1 MIKLSMITSLVLST
15 QLLAQ
20 TDADS
25 ILKLEHNIPSNPL
38 KNAYFGETHM
48 HTGLSLDALFGM
60 TATGIRVPDDAYRF
74 AKGETMTVSGK
85 KHSIGR
91 PLDFAAVTDH
101 AEYIGESYSAITP
114 GAPGYDSAELKDL
127 RNAKTFEA
135 QMRWYGKFSV
145 NQRGKDGPTH
155 PSYYAGAKTTQSAW
169 KMAIDAAKEHYE
181 PGKFTTFAAYE
192 YSSVVRGGNLHR
204 NILFRD
210 MNLPD
215 QPFSAIE
222 STDET
227 KLWKWMEQQEK
238 KGSRV
243 LAIPHNSNAGKGL
256 MFPKTYPD
264 GRAIDERYLYLR
276 NHFERSIEMMQVK
289 GNSEVIKEFWLN
301 DEMAGFENASS
312 LKNYSERT
320 PRKENY
326 VRWGVIEGLKYQSKY
341 GVNPFKL
348 GFNGGTDTHNGTMGD
363 VAEDN
368 FIGAH
373 GPADVSAKTRRE
385 DEVPAWLLA
394 KDENPGSLTGVWAE
408 KNTRGAIWDAFYN
421 REIFVTSGPRIKVRL
436 FAGENLS
443 KNPSDAKQMV
453 EDGYTN
459 GVPMGETIVGLKKAP
474 TFTVWAQKDADG
486 ANLDRIQII
495 KGWVDK
501 EGKQQEKIINV
512 TWSDK
517 RSIDKN
523 GKLPKVGNTVDLKTA
538 KYTNKIGSSMLMGS
552 FTDKE
557 FDVTLPT
564 LYYARVLEIPT
575 PRWSTYD
582 AVRNNLP
589 LLKDVPAV
597 IQERAWSSPIWFT
610 PKLKKL
616 K

>member
-1 MIKLSMITSLVLST
+1 MIST
-15 QLLAQ
+15 QLLA
-20 TDADS
+20 TIDAGK
-25 ILKLEHNIPSNPL
+25 IVELERKLPTNPL

-74 AKGETMTVSGK
+74 AKGEEMVISGK

-91 PLDFAAVTDH
+91 PLDFAFVTDH

-114 GAPGYDSAELKDL
+114 GAPGYDSKDLQDL
-127 RNAKTFEA
+127 RNAKTFDD
-135 QMRWYGKFSV
+135 QMKWYGKFSA

-169 KMAIDAAKEHYE
+169 QMAIDAAKDHYE

-227 KLWKWMEQQEK
+227 KLWEWMEKQEK
-238 KGSRV
+238 NGSTL

-264 GRAIDERYLYLR
+264 GRAIDARYLYLR
-276 NHFERSIEMMQVK
+276 NHFERSIEIMQVK
-289 GNSEVIKEFWLN
+289 GNSEVIKEFWIN
-301 DEMAGFENASS
+301 DEMADFENASS
-312 LKNYSERT
+312 MENYSERK
-320 PRKENY
+320 PQKENF
-326 VRWGVIEGLKYQSKY
+326 VRWGVIEGLKYQAKY
-341 GVNPFKL
+341 GINPFKL
-348 GFNGGTDTHNGTMGD
+348 GFNGGTDNHNGSMSD
-363 VAEDN
+363 VSEKN

-373 GPADVSAKTRRE
+373 GPADVSVKMRRE
-385 DEVPAWLLA
+385 GEVPAWLKA
-394 KDENPGSLTGVWAE
+394 KDENPGSLTGVWAT

-421 REIFVTSGPRIKVRL
+421 REIFVTSGPRIKVRF
-436 FAGENLS
+436 FAGEDLA
-443 KNPSDAKQMV
+443 KNPSDAKLMIKN
-453 EDGYTN
+453 GYKN
-459 GVPMGETIVGLKKAP
+459 GVPMGETIVGLKKVP
-474 TFTVWAQKDADG
+474 TFTVWAQKDVDG

-501 EGKQQEKIINV
+501 NGKHQEKIINV

-517 RSIDKN
+517 RIIDKN
-523 GKLPKVGNTVDLKTA
+523 GKIPKVGNTVNLKTA
-538 KYTNKIGSSMLMGS
+538 KCTNEIGSPMLMGS
-552 FTDKE
+552 FTDSE
-557 FDVTLPT
+557 FDITLPT

-575 PRWSTYD
+575 PRWTTYD
-582 AVRNNLP
+582 AVRNKLP
-589 LLKDVPAV
+589 LLEDVPAT

-610 PKLKKL
+610 PTTKKE

>member
-1 MIKLSMITSLVLST
+1 
-15 QLLAQ
+15 
-20 TDADS
+20 
-25 ILKLEHNIPSNPL
+25 LEKNVPSNPL
-38 KNAYFGETHM
+38 KNAYFGEIHT

-74 AKGETMTVSGK
+74 AKGEVMSVAGQ

-114 GAPGYDSAELKDL
+114 GAPGYDSKDLQEL
-127 RNAKTFEA
+127 RNAKTYEE
-135 QMRWYGKFSV
+135 QLKWYGKFSI

-155 PSYYAGAKTTQSAW
+155 PSYYAGPKTTQSAW

-192 YSSVVRGGNLHR
+192 YSSVVKGGNLHR

-210 MNLPD
+210 MHVPE

-227 KLWKWMEQQEK
+227 KLWEWMEQQEK
-238 KGSRV
+238 KGSRL

-264 GRAIDERYLYLR
+264 GRAFDKRYFYLR
-276 NHFERSIEMMQVK
+276 SHFERSIEIMQAK
-289 GNSEVIKEFWLN
+289 GNSEVTKDFWLN
-301 DEMAGFENASS
+301 DEMADFENAPSI
-312 LKNYSERT
+312 KNYSERT
-320 PRKENY
+320 PKKENY
-326 VRWGVIEGLKYQSKY
+326 VRWAVIEGLKYQTKY

-348 GFNGGTDTHNGTMGD
+348 GFNGGTDTHNSTMGD
-363 VAEDN
+363 VVESN
-368 FIGAH
+368 FIGSH
-373 GPADVSAKTRRE
+373 GSADSSVKMRRE
-385 DEVPAWLLA
+385 GELPSWMMA

-421 REIFVTSGPRIKVRL
+421 REIFATSGTRIKVRL
-436 FAGENLS
+436 FAGENLG
-443 KNPSDAKQMV
+443 KNPSDAKKMV
-453 EDGYTN
+453 EDGYKN
-459 GVPMGETIVGLKKAP
+459 GVAMGETIVGLKKAP

-523 GKLPKVGNTVDLKTA
+523 GKLPKVGNTVDLKMA
-538 KYTNKIGSSMLMGS
+538 KYTNAIGSPMLMGS
-552 FTDKE
+552 FTDTE
-557 FDVTLPT
+557 FDVSLPT

-582 AVRNNLP
+582 AVRNKLP
-589 LLKDVPAV
+589 LLKDVPAI
-597 IQERAWSSPIWFT
+597 IQERAWTSPIWFT
-610 PKLKKL
+610 PTKKI
-616 K
+616 KIKRN